1 MILVDYP
8 LLGTMK
14 WKLKWVLPPLES
26 LISSFGAQHCL
37 PNQFYTIYAA
47 AQSPTQTS
55 FLNYGK
61 HPPILRECILANP
74 FFVTPSEYLTLF
86 QYLTLFPRF
95 QALDIS
101 RSTLYGDHH
110 QAVQSTSNL
119 GNLHAGFPIFDVG
132 TPSRQTNLIRRPL
145 QDRLT

>member
-1 MILVDYP
+1 MGLHDDPSGLPFIGNNEMETEVGPP
-8 LLGTMK
+8 L
-14 WKLKWVLPPLES
+14 LES

-74 FFVTPSEYLTLF
+74 FFMTPSEYLTF
-86 QYLTLFPRF
+86 IFM
-95 QALDIS
+95 IS
-101 RSTLYGDHH
+101 DLRS
-110 QAVQSTSNL
+110 
-119 GNLHAGFPIFDVG
+119 IKE
-132 TPSRQTNLIRRPL
+132 RPL
-145 QDRLT
+145 S